1 MTYEPLPADNWR
13 EQNPFSKPLTHT
25 LPPPHKGTTMT
36 NVEAKFISSV
46 NWIEH
51 QLSQDL
57 KYGEIQD
64 FKQRLIDT
72 QKQLEK
78 ALQDFSDKKT
88 I

>member
-1 MTYEPLPADNWR
+1 
-13 EQNPFSKPLTHT
+13 
-25 LPPPHKGTTMT
+25 MT